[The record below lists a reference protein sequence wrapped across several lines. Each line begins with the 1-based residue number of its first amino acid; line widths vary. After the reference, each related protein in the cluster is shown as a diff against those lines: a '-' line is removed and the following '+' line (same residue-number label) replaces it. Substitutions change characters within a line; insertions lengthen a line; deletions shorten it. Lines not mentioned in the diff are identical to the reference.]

1 MGNNYFVVH
10 MKTNSNLAK
19 VITFDKR
26 CNSYKVD
33 PKTGLFEFYYRPGED
48 SRLLL
53 GTIHSKDVLWVEN
66 VIFNNGEQ
74 EKTKTRLDKIAE
86 IFPNLSLDSDGVPR
100 LCPKLLNFELVCLD
114 TTCPRCKEKYWLR
127 NDGN

>member
-1 MGNNYFVVH
+1 MENNYFVAH
-10 MKTNSNLAK
+10 MKSDGNPTR
-19 VITFDKR
+19 VITFDKQ
-26 CNSYKVD
+26 CNSCKFD
-33 PKTGLFEFYYRPGED
+33 PEAGLFEFYYRSGED

-53 GTIHSKDVLWVEN
+53 GAIPSKNVLWVEN

-127 NDGN
+127 SL

>member
-10 MKTNSNLAK
+10 MKSNSDLAR
-19 VITFDKR
+19 VITFDKL
-26 CNSYKVD
+26 CTSYEFD
-33 PKTGLFEFYYRPGED
+33 QGSGLFKFLNKTGED

-53 GTIHSKDVLWVEN
+53 GAIPAQNVLWIEN

-127 NDGN
+127 SL